1 MPGMAESVGR
11 RINVGMAHQ
20 RVESPK
26 EKILAKHRF
35 RVTVDALSEAAEQP
49 LVFAFDSHDDLIALA
64 SRLGKTGDDDL
75 LFFVGLKL
83 FGEALLARKD
93 DPLLKDFRPH
103 FGELMKAI
111 KGQRV

>member
-1 MPGMAESVGR
+1 M
-11 RINVGMAHQ
+11 
-20 RVESPK
+20 
-26 EKILAKHRF
+26 AKHRF
-35 RVTVDALSEAAEQP
+35 RITVDAVSEAVERP
-49 LVFAFDSHDDLIALA
+49 LVFEFGSHDDLIALA
-64 SRLGKTGDDDL
+64 ERLGKSSDDDL

-111 KGQRV
+111 KSQKD